1 MALDF
6 TDRIHLTS
14 IPFIAGMIKG
24 YTFKGQNMES
34 LSKYI
39 SEYKKQMEKGTI
51 QKAYQGLMEYIMY
64 LRTRF
69 IKKFSDWETG
79 NLYQGYMDMTYFPIF
94 TKSLKDRKLKIA
106 VVSVHQTS
114 RFEIWLSAQ
123 NKQIQAEYRKL
134 FKEDDWNKYTI
145 TASAKGVDS
154 IIEHTL
160 VDDPDFGDLDALTEQ
175 IETGVLNFVADI
187 ETFLSKH

>member
-1 MALDF
+1 
-6 TDRIHLTS
+6 
-14 IPFIAGMIKG
+14 MIKG

-79 NLYQGYMDMTYFPIF
+79 NLYQGYMNMTYFPIF